1 MILVTGAT
9 GTIGS
14 HLVPLL
20 ADSGA
25 EVRAMSRR
33 QGFHADFEDA
43 DSLKR
48 AVDGVDTVF
57 LLSAPGKTAEHDL
70 ALLDVAQHVRKVVK
84 ISAIHTGTPGFEL
97 TSSWHLPG
105 EEALRSSGLMW
116 TILRPTT
123 FASNALAWL
132 PQIEAGEPIPSY
144 CGDGTNGV
152 VDPRDIAAVAAK
164 ALLTDDHDKQT
175 YTLTGP
181 QLLSTPQQVE
191 ILNEV
196 LGTTLTTIDISPDQ
210 ARTSMLAQGMSPES
224 VDFMLKGF
232 EIVRNG
238 GNAVVTDHVER
249 VLGRPPATFKNW
261 AQDTLNTLAAKS

>member
-20 ADSGA
+20 AESGA
-25 EVRAMSRR
+25 DVRAMSRR
-33 QGFHADFEDA
+33 QGFDFEDA
-43 DSLKR
+43 ESLKR

-70 ALLDVAQHVRKVVK
+70 ALLEVAQHVRKVVK
-84 ISAIHTGTPGFEL
+84 ISAIHTGEPGFEL

-105 EEALRSSGLMW
+105 EQALRSSDLMW

-132 PQIEAGEPIPSY
+132 PQIQAGEPVPSY
-144 CGDGTNGV
+144 YGDGTNGV

-164 ALLTDDHDKQT
+164 ALLTDDHDNQT

-181 QLLSTPQQVE
+181 ELLSTAQQVD
-191 ILNEV
+191 ILSEV
-196 LGTTLTTIDISPDQ
+196 LGKPLTTMDISPEQ
-210 ARTSMLAQGMSPES
+210 ARTSMLAQGMSPDS

-238 GNAVVTDHVER
+238 GNAVVTDHVEH
-249 VLGRPPATFKNW
+249 VLGRPPATFRNW
-261 AQDTLNTLAAKS
+261 AQDTLNTLTAKS